1 MVVPSQDSLNKPFG
15 ASRPEIA
22 RVQLLLKMNKLHN
35 QEFLVY
41 KQCINS
47 ISFAP

>member
-22 RVQLLLKMNKLHN
+22 RVQLLLQQKLQKLIDYTIKH
-35 QEFLVY
+35 LV
-41 KQCINS
+41 
-47 ISFAP
+47 P